1 MTVIYESLDGPPP
14 ADAAIVDEGLEADNR
29 ESAPLDA
36 VLHVTCLA
44 RDADGRVVGGAVGR
58 TWGECAE
65 LMQLWVSPAH
75 RQQGIGAS
83 LVRRFEDRAA
93 ARGCRTCYLTTFSF
107 QAPALYRALG
117 YAPASE
123 IRGFPRGIVK
133 YLMVRT
139 LQGPS
144 GRGEIPR

>member
-1 MTVIYESLDGPPP
+1 MPVLYETIDGNPPEE
-14 ADAAIVDEGLEADNR
+14 AGIVDEGLEVHNQ

-36 VLHVTCLA
+36 VEHVTCLA
-44 RDADGRVVGGAVGR
+44 RDGAGGVIGGAVGR

-65 LMQLWVSPAH
+65 LLQLWVSPAH
-75 RQQGIGAS
+75 RRQGIGAS
-83 LVRRFEDRAA
+83 LVRRFEDHVA

-117 YAPASE
+117 YAAASE
-123 IRGFPRGIVK
+123 IRGFPRGIAK

-139 LQGPS
+139 LNGPS
-144 GRGEIPR
+144 SQQQ